1 MYSWFWCTMAV
12 AILVS
17 DGMACNKESVKWSLC
32 LLSLV
37 VLNHYIS
44 VGNPPPTHTHTDTHV
59 ADLLQSEISVNYATC
74 LKSNCNKSDMTG
86 KHELGQYI
94 TIHYNRISVVN

>member
-1 MYSWFWCTMAV
+1 MAV
-12 AILVS
+12 ASLVS
-17 DGMACNKESVKWSLC
+17 GGVVGNKESVKWSLC

-44 VGNPPPTHTHTDTHV
+44 VGCPPHTQRDAHV
-59 ADLLQSEISVNYATC
+59 ADLLQSEISVNYTTC
-74 LKSNCNKSDMTG
+74 LKSNCNKSVMTG

-94 TIHYNRISVVN
+94 AIYYNRISVVN